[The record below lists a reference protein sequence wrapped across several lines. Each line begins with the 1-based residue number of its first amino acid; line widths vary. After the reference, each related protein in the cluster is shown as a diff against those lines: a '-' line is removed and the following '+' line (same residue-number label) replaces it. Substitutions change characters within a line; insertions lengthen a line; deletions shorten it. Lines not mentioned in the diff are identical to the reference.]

1 MGASFC
7 SFAPEAPSNGY
18 MPPRGA
24 GYHQY
29 APQAYTFGSDNQ
41 NFRSP
46 AGDDQ
51 LPNHFTEL
59 NLGDSNN
66 LNAFQATKFFQ
77 NVRSRLVRDY
87 IIILDKSGS
96 MSGGL
101 WNQAKE
107 ATRKLTPFACQA
119 DPDGITF
126 YLFSS
131 PTSRHPKYENIKD
144 HQDVEAI
151 FSDCKPG
158 GTTDLAGVMNQ
169 AFQEHFS
176 KNHSPTTILVV
187 TDGVPDDQKSVKR
200 EIISAANRILRDEEL
215 SVTFIQIGGDKN
227 ATKFLIELDDDLQSA
242 GARFD
247 IVDRVTSEE
256 MNGMTFE
263 QFINKSLDD

>member
-1 MGASFC
+1 ML
-7 SFAPEAPSNGY
+7 
-18 MPPRGA
+18 
-24 GYHQY
+24 
-29 APQAYTFGSDNQ
+29 DN
-41 NFRSP
+41 P
-46 AGDDQ
+46 
-51 LPNHFTEL
+51 
-59 NLGDSNN
+59 
-66 LNAFQATKFFQ
+66 AFQATKFFQ